1 MHTLLV
7 YLTDVVKIDRSI
19 ITDGFYASTDNSPQE
34 YLCNKVGPLEFRT
47 MFADWAAHHTASM
60 DYISREQWERALLE
74 ISLAG
79 DWSIYRPSVWS
90 GQDQGTPWEDVC
102 SELIYSRLQSD
113 YQHLFRPQG
122 NPWEGVCSE
131 LF

>member
-1 MHTLLV
+1 MPCRQYGMHTLLV

-47 MFADWAAHHTASM
+47 MFADWAAHNTANM

-79 DWSIYRPSVWS
+79 DWQAFCLVWTGS
-90 GQDQGTPWEDVC
+90 GNSMGRLDGT
-102 SELIYSRLQSD
+102 S
-113 YQHLFRPQG
+113 
-122 NPWEGVCSE
+122 
-131 LF
+131 